1 MSRTKVGVLRGGPSS
16 EYEVSL
22 KTGSAVLKNLAHEKL
37 AEKYEPLDIFIDRAG
52 VWHIAGVPVK
62 PHEALTRADVFVNAL
77 HGEYGEDGKVQALL
91 DQHNA
96 RYTGSRAL
104 ASALGM
110 NKTLA
115 KGIFKKSGIK
125 TPYHI
130 VIADRK
136 YSPLDIF
143 RTFPMPAVV
152 KPVSAGSS
160 VGISIVRAFDDLEPA
175 IEAAFK
181 IGDEVL
187 IEEFIPGVEATVGVI
202 NGFRGEELY
211 ALPPIEIRHNHGFFD
226 YEAKYSSADTPEI
239 VPGNFT
245 NEQKAELIR
254 LAREVHATLGLRHY
268 SRTDFI
274 VSPRRGVY
282 ILEVNTL
289 PGLTE
294 ASLVPK
300 ALTAVGSNLPEFLD
314 HIVGLALEGK

>member
-37 AEKYEPLDIFIDRAG
+37 AEKYEALDIFIDRDG
-52 VWHIAGVPVK
+52 VWHIAGAPIPAHKV
-62 PHEALTRADVFVNAL
+62 LTRADIFVNAL
-77 HGEYGEDGKVQALL
+77 HGEYGEDGKIQTLL
-91 DQHNA
+91 DYHNA
-96 RYTGSRAL
+96 KYTGSRSL
-104 ASALGM
+104 ASSVGM
-110 NKTLA
+110 NKVLA
-115 KGIFKKSGIK
+115 KNAFKKAGIK

-130 VIADRK
+130 VIAERK
-136 YSPLDIF
+136 YNPLDIF
-143 RTFPMPAVV
+143 RSFPMPAVV

-160 VGISIVRAFDDLEPA
+160 VGISIVRTFGDLQPA

-202 NGFRGEELY
+202 DNFRGEELY
-211 ALPPIEIRHNHGFFD
+211 ALPPIEIRHSRDFFD
-226 YEAKYSSADTPEI
+226 YEAKYSAADTQEI
-239 VPGNFT
+239 VPGRFT
-245 NEQKAELIR
+245 DEQKAELIR
-254 LAREVHATLGLRHY
+254 LAREVHSVLGLRHY

-282 ILEVNTL
+282 VLEVNTL

-300 ALTAVGSNLPEFLD
+300 ALAAVGSNLPEFLD
-314 HIVGLALEGK
+314 HIIGLALEGK